1 MIPNPWHGNCEWCR
15 FKAETYLGALS
26 VSSIEDITKSFAA
39 ATMVPA
45 RATPPGTGQLRRHI
59 RTQSPNYPPQA
70 LTSCLFDDKETCKNT
85 DVGAFCFL
93 CHLLSQL
100 CEILFRACVHAKKVC
115 IFNPIFLQSL
125 RTQGGTCR
133 ETPAPVLRWRIPRY
147 RLCIR
152 YWHSLSSCTHRKC
165 VKSQTA
171 KGSQRQDCYS
181 MSRWFMLMP
190 NVHLKCTNIC
200 IAARAPSSSERMN
213 AGVNTRRE
221 YQYWYCTDLYSWT
234 TWGKLLNTAK
244 VNQHE
249 L

>member
-1 MIPNPWHGNCEWCR
+1 MKLQRVQVQSWNISGLAVVNSTHLYC
-15 FKAETYLGALS
+15 TLS

-100 CEILFRACVHAKKVC
+100 CEILFRALAFMPRKYAC
-115 IFNPIFLQSL
+115 IFLQSL

-133 ETPAPVLRWRIPRY
+133 EMPAPVLRWMNSQVQTLHTILTFPFKLHSSQVCQKPNGQ
-147 RLCIR
+147 RLTTSGLLI
-152 YWHSLSSCTHRKC
+152 H
-165 VKSQTA
+165 VKV
-171 KGSQRQDCYS
+171 
-181 MSRWFMLMP
+181 
-190 NVHLKCTNIC
+190 VHPH
-200 IAARAPSSSERMN
+200 A
-213 AGVNTRRE
+213 
-221 YQYWYCTDLYSWT
+221 
-234 TWGKLLNTAK
+234 
-244 VNQHE
+244 
-249 L
+249 

>member
-39 ATMVPA
+39 ATMVPGKGNS
-45 RATPPGTGQLRRHI
+45 TWN
-59 RTQSPNYPPQA
+59 RTAASSHSHDNPRIIPPQGIDQ
-70 LTSCLFDDKETCKNT
+70 LPSSDDKETCKNI

-147 RLCIR
+147 RLCIL

-171 KGSQRQDCYS
+171 KRLTTSGLLLHVRV
-181 MSRWFMLMP
+181 
-190 NVHLKCTNIC
+190 VH
-200 IAARAPSSSERMN
+200 AHA
-213 AGVNTRRE
+213 
-221 YQYWYCTDLYSWT
+221 
-234 TWGKLLNTAK
+234 
-244 VNQHE
+244 
-249 L
+249 